1 MGVVGAFELWWRD
14 QVPRLTRAYL
24 PILAARLGGGMSED
38 APAVRIWTVQVLP
51 ALRTMAAST
60 IDAYEHQLRC
70 SVALD
75 GIDVVTGTVA
85 AAAHEQSRAG

>member
-24 PILAARLGGGMSED
+24 PILAARLGGGLGED
-38 APAVRIWTVQVLP
+38 APAVRIWTGQVLP

-60 IDAYEHQLRC
+60 IDDYEQRLGC